1 MVLKLTQNEV
11 GNIPRDRAEYT
22 DLEGN
27 VVPATTAQYL
37 WFPLKRLK
45 GGYQVI
51 WVEDGADVSALTTE
65 SYTYINSD
73 GLEVEYDMTTE
84 IKKAKEQYVNNEM
97 TVTSTAGNKFDA
109 NLIARQNIADGIL
122 AATTL
127 GLTQTTWRLAD
138 NTEVLIDITELKE
151 VQALAIQKYAQV
163 KGIS

>member
-1 MVLKLTQNEV
+1 M
-11 GNIPRDRAEYT
+11 NIPRDRAEYT

-51 WVEDGADVSALTTE
+51 WVEDGADLGTLNAE
-65 SYTYINSD
+65 PYTYVDQD
-73 GLEVEYDMTTE
+73 GVTQDIDVTNELKTA
-84 IKKAKEQYVNNEM
+84 KANYVNNLM
-97 TVTSTAGNKFDA
+97 TVTSTAGNEFDA
-109 NLIARQNIADGIL
+109 NLEARQNIADGIL
-122 AATTL
+122 ASTTL